1 VVGPYY
7 NNTMVVYLLSFT
19 RKFKKGRERDKF
31 TCRNLPKVLSSMTY
45 IGGASVESINHSRM
59 T

>member
-7 NNTMVVYLLSFT
+7 NNTMVVYLLTFI

-31 TCRNLPKVLSSMTY
+31 TCRKLPKVLSSITY
-45 IGGASVESINHSRM
+45 IGEAGVESINHSIM

>member
-31 TCRNLPKVLSSMTY
+31 TCRKLPKVLSSMTY
-45 IGGASVESINHSRM
+45 IGGAGAESINHSRM